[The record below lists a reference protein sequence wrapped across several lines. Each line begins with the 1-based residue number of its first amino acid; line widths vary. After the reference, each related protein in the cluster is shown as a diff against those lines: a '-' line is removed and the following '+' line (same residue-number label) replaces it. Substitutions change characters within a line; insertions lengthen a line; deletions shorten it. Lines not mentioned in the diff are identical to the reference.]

1 MRMWGINPKLMCRQH
16 LLGEHKEIHMII
28 GCIRKG
34 KKLNGYIKRNQIDV
48 SLIIS
53 RHYKLVEEMKRRG
66 YNHQSP
72 ITLSDAH
79 LIAVYLRHN
88 PSGKINPVKNQIE
101 LANRCNNCYP
111 NLPKRLITKETLYSI
126 PYKLLKN
133 TLHKA
138 YMYGAYEHMGTRQSD
153 VNRIIDELITQI
165 SKSNKSQKRSGE

>member
-1 MRMWGINPKLMCRQH
+1 MRICGINPKLMCRQH

-34 KKLNGYIKRNQIDV
+34 KKLNGYIKHNQIDV
-48 SLIIS
+48 SLIMA

-88 PSGKINPVKNQIE
+88 PSGKIDPVKNQIMCSQGE
-101 LANRCNNCYP
+101 AAGTGTWNTYFWIDP
-111 NLPKRLITKETLYSI
+111 KDNLI
-126 PYKLLKN
+126 
-133 TLHKA
+133 
-138 YMYGAYEHMGTRQSD
+138 YM
-153 VNRIIDELITQI
+153 VWTQI
-165 SKSNKSQKRSGE
+165 VPWGVYDFGNQFRVLVHSSIIN